1 MDKRSEVVSLRT
13 AETIENEAADWLAK
27 LDGGDLTGQD
37 RRDLTR
43 FLSRGPEYVEALR
56 SYAALWSDMD
66 VLLNELPDLEADK
79 TRKPVPAFLGSRP
92 VFTALAAMF
101 VVAIGLLLWTAI
113 PIEQPQTMET
123 SFHAT
128 GIGKQELE
136 TFSDGSTAHLN
147 TNSVIEIEYSESARI
162 VRLMR
167 GEALFDVAHDPARPF
182 VVFVGDNLV
191 KAVGTKFVVRLTSE
205 SIIVTVSEGQV
216 QLSKRN
222 DAVAPAS
229 ATQEQEVIL
238 VSEGQ
243 EAEIDEKLAAPE
255 LKEIDAD
262 ALDRKLSWTAGQLI
276 FNDERLEQVILE
288 ISRYLP
294 DRIIIDD
301 PELRDIRINGRFEI
315 GETDALLEAIEMAFD
330 LEARRI
336 GDRTIQISR

>member
-1 MDKRSEVVSLRT
+1 MDKRSEVVSLKT
-13 AETIENEAADWLAK
+13 AETIENEAAEWLAK
-27 LDGGDLTGQD
+27 LDGGDLTEQD
-37 RRDLTR
+37 RRNLSR

-56 SYAALWSDMD
+56 SYAVLWSDMD
-66 VLLNELPDLEADK
+66 VLLNQLPDLEAHK
-79 TRKPVPAFLGSRP
+79 TRKPDQAFVGSRP
-92 VFTALAAMF
+92 VFTPLVAMF
-101 VVAIGLLLWTAI
+101 VVAIGMLLWMAS
-113 PIEQPQTMET
+113 PFEQPPTMET

-128 GIGKQELE
+128 GIGEQELE

-167 GEALFDVAHDPARPF
+167 GEAMFDVAHDPARPF
-182 VVFVGDNLV
+182 VVLVGDNLV
-191 KAVGTKFVVRLTSE
+191 KAVGTKFVVRLDSE
-205 SIIVTVSEGQV
+205 NIIVTVSEGQV

-222 DAVAPAS
+222 DTAAPTS
-229 ATQEQEVIL
+229 AKQKQEVIL
-238 VSEGQ
+238 LSEGQ

-262 ALDRKLSWTAGQLI
+262 ALNRKLSWTVGQLV

-288 ISRYLP
+288 VSRYLP
-294 DRIIIDD
+294 NRIIIDD

-336 GDRTIQISR
+336 GPGTIQISR

>member
-66 VLLNELPDLEADK
+66 VLLNELSDLEADK